1 MSRAVAYARRMLW
14 PMLAIALGFLGVAVL
29 AVLAVR
35 VFVEVRRLS
44 VQVEDAGRRIADA
57 SAELERAATGLARA
71 GRSVRP

>member
-1 MSRAVAYARRMLW
+1 MLW
-14 PMLAIALGFLGVAVL
+14 PMFAIALGFLGVAVL

-44 VQVEDAGRRIADA
+44 VQVADAGRRIADA
-57 SAELERAATGLARA
+57 SAELEQAAAGLARA

>member
-1 MSRAVAYARRMLW
+1 MLW
-14 PMLAIALGFLGVAVL
+14 PMFAIALSFLGLAVL

-44 VQVEDAGRRIADA
+44 AQVADAGRRIADA
-57 SAELERAATGLARA
+57 SADLEKAAAGLARA

>member
-1 MSRAVAYARRMLW
+1 MLW
-14 PMLAIALGFLGVAVL
+14 PMFAIALGFLGLAVL

-44 VQVEDAGRRIADA
+44 VQVADAGRRISEA
-57 SAELERAATGLARA
+57 SADLEQAATGLVRA